1 MLKIILRPV
10 VFALGMIAMLCSC
23 SNDPLKPGLEFMPDM
38 YRSSA
43 YGTYEASKI
52 FADSVSALKPVA
64 GTIPRGYDTY
74 FPYANDTTGYE
85 TAGRALKNP
94 LEMSAENIAEG
105 KRLYNIFCIN
115 CHGEKGDGNGTLRI
129 KGDKFPGVPN
139 YATAKSSRGG
149 DMKNMPDGKI
159 FHTITYGLNLMG
171 SHASQI
177 NPTERWK
184 IVMYVHELQK
194 GGTAAVADSSATKDS
209 TAKM

>member
-1 MLKIILRPV
+1 MMKNYMLKKVRGRLEDWKIGRSENCFPSILSSFHSSIV
-10 VFALGMIAMLCSC
+10 ITTFGMIAMLCSC
-23 SNDPLKPGLEFMPDM
+23 SKDPQKPGLEFMPDM

-85 TAGRALKNP
+85 TAGRELKNP
-94 LEMSAENIAEG
+94 LEISAENIAEG

-129 KGDKFPGVPN
+129 KGEKFPGVPN

-149 DMKNMPDGKI
+149 DMKNMPD
-159 FHTITYGLNLMG
+159 
-171 SHASQI
+171 
-177 NPTERWK
+177 
-184 IVMYVHELQK
+184 
-194 GGTAAVADSSATKDS
+194 
-209 TAKM
+209 